1 MCDHI
6 YTITES
12 QRLDIMNM
20 LKWAESAL
28 TEHVRAAEGKP
39 WEDALRAERSACAYL
54 WSALDLANTDERA
67 ETLEPPFQQECGGCG
82 RINDAGDDVC
92 LCDMERFRK
101 ERPDE
106 YADMVEDGL
115 IDPDECD

>member
-1 MCDHI
+1 MSDHT

-12 QRLDIMNM
+12 QRRDLMQM
-20 LKWAESAL
+20 LEWAEWAL
-28 TEHVRAAEGKP
+28 NEHTREAKGKP
-39 WEDALRAERSACAYL
+39 WEESLRAEQSACGYL
-54 WSALDLANTDERA
+54 WDMLNLMCPPGEP
-67 ETLEPPFQQECGGCG
+67 LEVPFQQECGGCG

-106 YADMVEDGL
+106 YADMVEDGIL
-115 IDPDECD
+115 